1 MIINNLN
8 VNYIFEPVANAPTVL
23 FLHGWGAPFEIYKP
37 LLDYI
42 RSKACDGIGVD
53 DVVKFLSMSRRSAER
68 AFRRF
73 FGRTILEEISDVR
86 YQKACC
92 LLKDTT
98 RTLDG
103 IYAECGYRD
112 NISFRRFFRNKAG
125 VSLGEWRKRHS

>member
-1 MIINNLN
+1 VQCLSEAILIRRQSTRT
-8 VNYIFEPVANAPTVL
+8 VKAGGARYVAA
-23 FLHGWGAPFEIYKP
+23 
-37 LLDYI
+37 LDYI

-53 DVVKFLSMSRRSAER
+53 DVVKFLGVSRRSAER

-73 FGRTILEEISDVR
+73 VGRTILEEISDVR

-92 LLKDTT
+92 LLKDPT

-103 IYAECGYRD
+103 LYAECGYRD

-125 VSLGEWRKRHS
+125 VSLGEWRKKHS